1 MSQRDGLLSVIHE
14 RIATSHQEDEFDTI
28 GKAFAAKLRK
38 MEPGMALIAEKLIH
52 DVLYEGMLGTLKPT
66 TKLTSEQVVTIPNY
80 KYQHVQT
87 PLSIVH
93 NQDINSGTPITISI
107 PETSPLDNSQVLSPY
122 IL

>member
-1 MSQRDGLLSVIHE
+1 MSQRDGLLSLIHE
-14 RIATSHQEDEFDTI
+14 RIATSHQEDEFATI